1 MQEGNPLELLTSAE
15 TAEVLRVPVRTLYVW
30 RGAGRGPRSY
40 RVGKH
45 VLYRR
50 ADVEAWL
57 EEQCVSASTGAAP

>member
-1 MQEGNPLELLTSAE
+1 MEATESLELLTSAE
-15 TAEVLRVPVRTLYVW
+15 TAELLRVPVRTLYVW
-30 RGAGRGPRSY
+30 RGAGRGPRAY

-57 EEQCVSASTGAAP
+57 EERCVSTSTSAAP